1 MPKRS
6 VKRGEIYYYDFGKS
20 NGSVQGGIRPAL
32 VIQGDTANENSKTT
46 VIAAVTTHFW
56 KPHLSSH
63 IGKDKGLVANSCD
76 FRFLEQKCQE
86 YILAEEKTEAAQ
98 ARPQDFQEQ
107 TTPEA
112 ARPNHKASVRDRLAQ
127 LRQDTLRGDQLP
139 ERNERDPR

>member
-63 IGKDKGLVANSCD
+63 IPLSRECGLKKPSMLQ
-76 FRFLEQKCQE
+76 LEQVHTVNQSE
-86 YILAEEKTEAAQ
+86 LMDYIGSVQDAATLKAIAAGQ
-98 ARPQDFQEQ
+98 KRFYDLY
-107 TTPEA
+107 TP
-112 ARPNHKASVRDRLAQ
+112 KK
-127 LRQDTLRGDQLP
+127 
-139 ERNERDPR
+139 